1 MTKTL
6 EMVFRNVG
14 GKTVTLSLVEP
25 KEDITLAQ
33 VKAVMD
39 EIVAKKVFTSKT
51 GDLIQVVE
59 ARIAS
64 RDSAVLA

>member
-6 EMVFRNVG
+6 EMVFRNSS
-14 GKTVTLSLVEP
+14 GKTVTLSMPDP

-33 VKAVMD
+33 VEAVMD
-39 EIVAKKVFTSKT
+39 EIVAKKVFTSKA
-51 GDLIQVVE
+51 GELSQVVE